1 MLKNYLTIGFRNLAK
16 NKIFSLINILGLALG
31 MTVCLLIAAYVRDE
45 LSYDSSFTDA
55 GQLYRVQVSFLGNG
69 GTDTYP
75 DVDIAVG
82 AGIKEKFPDVT
93 AYCRLQKLR
102 ESFIKNGD
110 RQFKERGLAFADENF
125 FDFFAVPLVRGNTA
139 TALKDPNSIVITK
152 DLSKKYFGESN
163 AVGQSL
169 IIGSRPY
176 KITGLVEDLPS
187 NTHFHFNAL
196 LSMSSLGTRE
206 QTWSNVG
213 FFTYLRLKKD
223 ADPKSLESRFPELVE
238 KYVVPETVRDMGV
251 SLAEA
256 RKTLN
261 TFKFFLQP
269 VQDIHL
275 YSNTKYEWEANSDSK
290 YIYIFGALAIFILL
304 LACANFTNLSTAGS
318 IKRSREVGVR
328 KVLGSGRKQL
338 IAQFL
343 VESVLISF
351 LSLAVALFL
360 VYLGLPFLNKLAD
373 KEISFVQFLSPG
385 AIGIEVLIALVAG
398 LLAGIYPAFF
408 ITSFKVGKILAG
420 SSSNTTGSRNPLRS
434 VLVVFQFAIS
444 TGLIIATFIVYQ
456 QLNYMQDKKLGYD
469 KDQLIYLQD
478 AQLLGEY
485 SAQEAYRQ
493 SLLQDQRV
501 LSVSIGTDLPGKMD
515 ADGTQAYG
523 KDRIGDE
530 NHSEIHINIYHV
542 DYDYVPTLGLP
553 IVKGR
558 NFSRDYSTDSFGV
571 VINEAAVR
579 SLGWSNTDPIGKTIV
594 YSGQREFKVI
604 GVAKD
609 FHYSSLRQKIAPL
622 VLQLGTGYRSG
633 FIVKVRQ
640 ADVRST
646 IDMFRNK
653 WQQFAKGVPFAYNFL
668 DEQFAALYLQEQKT
682 VQLFTMFAG
691 ISILI
696 ACMGLFGLAAY
707 ITRQRSKELS
717 VRKVFGASVSGLIF
731 LIAKDFLGL
740 VAIACLIAIPATW
753 WGMHQWLQDFAYRIN
768 IQWWVFAIAAA
779 TTVLLALATVSIQS
793 VKAAMVNP
801 VKNLRNE

>member
-1 MLKNYLTIGFRNLAK
+1 MLKNYLKIGFRNLVK
-16 NKIFSLINILGLALG
+16 NKVFSLINISGLALG
-31 MTVCLLIAAYVRDE
+31 MAVCLLIASYVKDE
-45 LSYDSSFTDA
+45 LSYDSSFSDPD
-55 GQLYRVQVSFLGNG
+55 QLYRVEVSVLGNG
-69 GTDTYP
+69 GTDVYP
-75 DVDIAVG
+75 HVDVAVG
-82 AGIKEKFPDVT
+82 EGIKNKFPDVT
-93 AYCRLQKLR
+93 AFTRLQKLR
-102 ESFIKNGD
+102 ETFVKNGD
-110 RQFKERGLAFADENF
+110 RQFKENGLAFAEENF
-125 FDFFAVPLVRGNTA
+125 FGFFSIPLVNGNIM
-139 TALKDPNSIVITK
+139 TALKDPNSMVVTR
-152 DLSKKYFGESN
+152 DLAKKYFGE
-163 AVGQSL
+163 ADPVGQSL
-169 IIGSRPY
+169 IIGSRLY
-176 KITGLVEDLPS
+176 KVTGLVDDLPS
-187 NTHFHFNAL
+187 NTHFHFSAL
-196 LSMSSLGTRE
+196 LSASSQGTRE

-213 FFTYLRLKKD
+213 YYTYLRLKKG
-223 ADPKSLESRFPELVE
+223 ADPKAMEAKFPELVE

-256 RKTLN
+256 RKTIS

-269 VQDIHL
+269 VKDIHL
-275 YSNTKYEWEANSDSK
+275 YSNTKYEWEANGDSK
-290 YIYIFGALAIFILL
+290 YVYIFAALAIFILL

-328 KVLGSGRKQL
+328 KVLGSGKNQL
-338 IAQFL
+338 VMQFL
-343 VESVLISF
+343 VESVSISL
-351 LSLAVALFL
+351 LSLIVALLL
-360 VYLGLPFLNKLAD
+360 VYLCLPLLNKLAD
-373 KEISFVQFLSPG
+373 KNISFSLFLSPA
-385 AIGIEVLIALVAG
+385 AIGLELLIALLAG
-398 LLAGIYPAFF
+398 LLAGVYPAFF

-420 SSSNTTGSRNPLRS
+420 SSSNTTGSRSPLRS
-434 VLVVFQFAIS
+434 VLVVFQFAVS

-485 SAQEAYRQ
+485 SAQEAFKQ

-501 LSVSIGTDLPGKMD
+501 LSVSIGTDLPGKVD
-515 ADGTQAYG
+515 ADGTQAYA
-523 KDRIGDE
+523 KDKLTGED
-530 NHSEIHINIYHV
+530 HSEIHVNIYHV

-553 IVKGR
+553 IIKGR
-558 NFSRDYSTDSFGV
+558 NFSREYSTDSFGV

-579 SLGWSNTDPIGKTIV
+579 DLGWSHTDPIGKTIV

-604 GVAKD
+604 GIAKD
-609 FHYSSLRQKIAPL
+609 FHYSSLKQKIAPL

-668 DEQFAALYLQEQKT
+668 DEQFAALYQQEEKT

-717 VRKVFGASVSGLIF
+717 VRKVFGASVPGLTF
-731 LIAKDFLGL
+731 LIAKDFLRL
-740 VAIACLIAIPATW
+740 VAIACLLAIPLTW
-753 WGMHQWLQDFAYRIN
+753 WGMHQWLQDFAYRID
-768 IQWWVFAIAAA
+768 IQWWVFALAAA
-779 TTVLLALATVSIQS
+779 AAVFLALATVSIQS